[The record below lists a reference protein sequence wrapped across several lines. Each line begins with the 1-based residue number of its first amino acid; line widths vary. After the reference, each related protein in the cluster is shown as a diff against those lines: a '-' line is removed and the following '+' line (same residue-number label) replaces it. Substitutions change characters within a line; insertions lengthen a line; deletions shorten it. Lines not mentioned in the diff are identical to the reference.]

1 MYVPIIVEKTGVSIV
16 YISYFLKAESCAI
29 TLDRHTFRGAYL
41 FDVSLYDDVTELL
54 IQLYGIADA
63 IRLLTGNQGA
73 TRPAEGVNHH
83 RVCHRAVLN
92 WIGQKRNGLH
102 GGVVTVLLG
111 LVELPDGGLFS
122 SGVPLVLAVFLP
134 AVENRLMLPLVRGSP
149 QYQRLLFPDTAAG
162 EVEPGSVKRLAEI

>member
-54 IQLYGIADA
+54 IQFYGIADA

-73 TRPAEGVNHH
+73 TGPAEG
-83 RVCHRAVLN
+83 A
-92 WIGQKRNGLH
+92 I
-102 GGVVTVLLG
+102 TTEFAI
-111 LVELPDGGLFS
+111 ELF
-122 SGVPLVLAVFLP
+122 
-134 AVENRLMLPLVRGSP
+134 
-149 QYQRLLFPDTAAG
+149 
-162 EVEPGSVKRLAEI
+162 